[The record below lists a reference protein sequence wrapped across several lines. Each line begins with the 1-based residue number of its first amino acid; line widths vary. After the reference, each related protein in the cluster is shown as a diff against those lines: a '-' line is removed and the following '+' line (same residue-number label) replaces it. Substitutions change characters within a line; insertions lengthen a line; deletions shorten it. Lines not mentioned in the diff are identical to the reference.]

1 MHQRGNSLNI
11 QELYSH
17 YHLKT
22 KSGANAAQAIIASSQ
37 GSVANGPSQPTR
49 VGQHQT
55 QAMTPAGQNGLVLQN
70 NLIGGG
76 QFNTIDLQANQQ
88 QLFLPG
94 TMKMQVAARK
104 QPVT

>member
-1 MHQRGNSLNI
+1 
-11 QELYSH
+11 
-17 YHLKT
+17 
-22 KSGANAAQAIIASSQ
+22 
-37 GSVANGPSQPTR
+37 
-49 VGQHQT
+49 
-55 QAMTPAGQNGLVLQN
+55 MTPAGQNGLVLQN